1 MNKKQLYTIWI
12 SLLLLT
18 SMIWFPGR
26 WFGYII
32 EGYPAIKPDSL
43 EFIIRIL
50 VPFISIVLL
59 IIYSFRDKGR
69 ALKDDPLVKK
79 VRQNKSAIFKSSLIL
94 SVGLILGLSIGYF
107 LSKYN
112 VHTEHIVIRESEK
125 PQLQRNEFKDFCK
138 REGYE
143 KEVEVLTHWLKKKK
157 AKEIAVLY
165 NVDDVY
171 SNDIYNNFSRKIKD
185 EKIEKVFSD
194 MFKPGERS
202 FYSRLKIIESLNPE
216 AIIFFGGYE
225 ERIAFLEDISHRSKL
240 AFWENRLDKIKWI
253 E

>member
-12 SLLLLT
+12 TLLLLT

-26 WFGYII
+26 WFGNII

-50 VPFISIVLL
+50 VPFISIALL
-59 IIYSFRDKGR
+59 IIYSFRDKRR

-79 VRQNKSAIFKSSLIL
+79 IRHNKSVLFKSFLIL

-107 LSKYN
+107 LSKSN
-112 VHTEHIVIRESEK
+112 VHTEHIMIRESEK

-143 KEVEVLTHWLKKKK
+143 KEVEVLTHWLKKQQ
-157 AKEIAVLY
+157 ANEIVVLY
-165 NVDDVY
+165 NADDVY

-185 EKIEKVFSD
+185 EKIEIVFSD

-216 AIIFFGGYE
+216 AIIFFGCYE

-240 AFWENRLDKIKWI
+240 AFWGKRLDKIKWI

>member
-12 SLLLLT
+12 TLLLLT

-50 VPFISIVLL
+50 VPFISIALL

-79 VRQNKSAIFKSSLIL
+79 IRQNKSAIFKSFLIL

-107 LSKYN
+107 LLKSN
-112 VHTEHIVIRESEK
+112 VHTEHIMIRESEK
-125 PQLQRNEFKDFCK
+125 PQLQINEFKDFCK
-138 REGYE
+138 REGYK
-143 KEVEVLTHWLKKKK
+143 KEVEVLTHWLKKKQ
-157 AKEIAVLY
+157 ANEIAVLY
-165 NVDDVY
+165 NAEDVY

-185 EKIEKVFSD
+185 EKIEIVFSD
-194 MFKPGERS
+194 IFKSGERS

-216 AIIFFGGYE
+216 AIIFLGSYE
-225 ERIAFLEDISHRSKL
+225 ERIAFLEDISHRSEL
-240 AFWENRLDKIKWI
+240 DFWKSRLDKIKWI